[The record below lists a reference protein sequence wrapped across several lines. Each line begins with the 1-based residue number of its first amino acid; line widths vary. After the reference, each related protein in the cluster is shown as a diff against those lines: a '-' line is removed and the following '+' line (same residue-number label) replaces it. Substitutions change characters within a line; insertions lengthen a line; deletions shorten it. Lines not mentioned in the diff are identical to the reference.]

1 MHSIYSV
8 AYCLFTPAGLL
19 ILKKRGHPLPV
30 DWDASTL
37 YLMESLSCINTDY
50 PA

>member
-8 AYCLFTPAGLL
+8 AYCLFAPASWSLD
-19 ILKKRGHPLPV
+19 IKKHGHPLPV

-37 YLMESLSCINTDY
+37 YLMESDILSLAST
-50 PA
+50 

>member
-19 ILKKRGHPLPV
+19 ILKNVPV

-37 YLMESLSCINTDY
+37 YLMESLSCINTDD